1 MLMAQQPFVAAE
13 VDYRT
18 ARAGSQF
25 SHSHRRFHV
34 RRRPTLHLPRPRLRP
49 VVAA

>member
-1 MLMAQQPFVAAE
+1 MLMAQQPFVEAE

-18 ARAGSQF
+18 ARAGAQYSRTR
-25 SHSHRRFHV
+25 RRF
-34 RRRPTLHLPRPRLRP
+34 RIPRRPTLHLPRPKPRP